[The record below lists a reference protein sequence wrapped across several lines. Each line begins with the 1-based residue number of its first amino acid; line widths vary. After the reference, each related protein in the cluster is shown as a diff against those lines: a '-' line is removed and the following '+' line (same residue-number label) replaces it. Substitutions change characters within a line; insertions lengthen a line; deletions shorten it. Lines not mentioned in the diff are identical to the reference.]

1 MTTAPD
7 KHKTQERSLSIT
19 NRKFTNRLKITKV
32 LSNSQVKPQDY
43 DPVLSKFCAPSPKR
57 EENTVLRGYFHYIPL
72 LTLNVR
78 PNKRPTSKISNL
90 KSEAPAIS
98 SSN

>member
-32 LSNSQVKPQDY
+32 LSNSQVKPQNY
-43 DPVLSKFCAPSPKR
+43 DPVLSKFYAYFWIMTLPRIPPTLSKG
-57 EENTVLRGYFHYIPL
+57 EENTVFKLQGDT
-72 LTLNVR
+72 LT
-78 PNKRPTSKISNL
+78 TSPS
-90 KSEAPAIS
+90 
-98 SSN
+98 

>member
-43 DPVLSKFCAPSPKR
+43 DPVLSKFCA
-57 EENTVLRGYFHYIPL
+57 YFRDNNPHPL
-72 LTLNVR
+72 QKGRRILY
-78 PNKRPTSKISNL
+78 
-90 KSEAPAIS
+90 
-98 SSN
+98 